1 VLRVRHGTKAGLSLE
16 KPNESTTFT
25 IATGRRLSLHYN
37 HHLHSD
43 TMHTTRDNLLRAA
56 KSLCTDF
63 ASKKD
68 PEALMT
74 HFSTTRQCT
83 AYEHGSPILAPFL
96 GRPFV
101 GRDGVRD
108 YFKTIASTLS
118 FERMEFSDYIVDP
131 EVQKVSVKGRAK
143 FTWLS
148 TAQSWD
154 EIFTY
159 VLDFD
164 DDCKVT
170 DYQVWADTG
179 AAYLASRGQLRASQ
193 EVR

>member
-1 VLRVRHGTKAGLSLE
+1 MR
-16 KPNESTTFT
+16 
-25 IATGRRLSLHYN
+25 I
-37 HHLHSD
+37 
-43 TMHTTRDNLLRAA
+43 TRDNLLNAA
-56 KSLCTDF
+56 KSLCIDF

-68 PEALMT
+68 PDTLMT
-74 HFSTTRQCT
+74 HFSTTHQCV
-83 AYEHGSPILAPFL
+83 AYEHGLPFLAPFL
-96 GRPFV
+96 GRQFV

-108 YFKTIASTLS
+108 YFKTIASVLS
-118 FERMEFSDYIVDP
+118 FERMEFSEYVVDP
-131 EVQKVSVKGRAK
+131 EIQKISVKGRAR

-148 TAQSWD
+148 SGQNWD

-179 AAYLASRGQLRASQ
+179 AAYLTSKGQLGTS
-193 EVR
+193 

>member
-1 VLRVRHGTKAGLSLE
+1 MR
-16 KPNESTTFT
+16 
-25 IATGRRLSLHYN
+25 
-37 HHLHSD
+37 
-43 TMHTTRDNLLRAA
+43 TTRDNLLHAA
-56 KSLCTDF
+56 KSLCIDF
-63 ASKKD
+63 ASKKGPD
-68 PEALMT
+68 TLMT
-74 HFSTTRQCT
+74 HFSTTHQCA
-83 AYEHGSPILAPFL
+83 AYEHGLPLLAPFL
-96 GRPFV
+96 GRHFV

-118 FERMEFSDYIVDP
+118 FEGMEFSEYIVDP
-131 EVQKVSVKGRAK
+131 EVQKASVKGRAK

-148 TAQSWD
+148 TQQSWD

-179 AAYLASRGQLRASQ
+179 AAYLASRGQLGTGQDSLQ
-193 EVR
+193 

>member
-1 VLRVRHGTKAGLSLE
+1 MKERKQESASLARVRIKTDK
-16 KPNESTTFT
+16 
-25 IATGRRLSLHYN
+25 RRSACRTN
-37 HHLHSD
+37 KHH
-43 TMHTTRDNLLRAA
+43 TMHTTRTNLLHAA

-68 PEALMT
+68 PDALMT
-74 HFSTTRQCT
+74 HFSTTHQCT
-83 AYEHGSPILAPFL
+83 AYEHGLPILAPFL

-108 YFKTIASTLS
+108 YFKIIASTLS
-118 FERMEFSDYIVDP
+118 FETMEFSEYIVDP
-131 EVQKVSVKGRAK
+131 EVHKVSVKGRAK

-148 TAQSWD
+148 TEQSWD

-159 VLDFD
+159 ALDFD
-164 DDCKVT
+164 DDFKVT

-193 EVR
+193 EVH